1 MTESPAAASL
11 SLVDTDAVAAWISED
26 PDETTREELTSLLAR
41 HEDGDTTATAVLA
54 DAFSSTLQF
63 GTAGLR
69 GRLGGGPNRM
79 NRVVVIRAAAGLSA
93 YLREQLGDGFTVVI
107 GYDARHGSEV
117 FARDTA
123 SVVTGA
129 GGRAILFDR
138 SCPTPALAFALR
150 DLGYDAGVMVTAS
163 HNPPQDNG
171 YKVYLGGRAVT
182 GSGQGAQIVPP
193 YDAEIAAKIAAVGPL
208 SEVAMPKSGWDTIGE
223 EVLTE
228 YTQIAARA
236 ARMGAAA
243 PLRIVLTAMHGVGG
257 RICLD
262 ALQQAGFEDVQVVS
276 EQFEP
281 DPDFPTV
288 TFPNPEEPGALDLA
302 LSMAREVGADL
313 VLAND
318 PDADRC
324 AVAAVI
330 DGQWRMLTGDE
341 LGTLLG
347 DDALRRGVD
356 GVYANS
362 IVSSTA
368 LATLASAAG
377 KQHRTTLT
385 GFKWI
390 GRVPG
395 LAFGYEEA
403 IGYCCDPA
411 RVPDKDGITALAR
424 ILRLVGE
431 LTANGQT
438 INDRLDEI
446 WRRIGLFRT
455 SQLAV
460 RVTDMS
466 IISDAMD
473 TLRATP
479 PATLL
484 DEPVSVRDL
493 LDPNNDSGLPEQNAI
508 ELSGERVHVV
518 ARPSGTEPKLKVYLE
533 VRSSDTDDLAAAKT
547 RVDEQMVRLRAEM
560 SAALGLQS

>member
-1 MTESPAAASL
+1 MTSL
-11 SLVDTDAVAAWISED
+11 TPQRIDEVTAWIDQD
-26 PDETTREELTSLLAR
+26 PDETTRAELSAQLCAAK
-41 HEDGDTTATAVLA
+41 DGDP
-54 DAFSSTLQF
+54 DAIDRIEAQFSGPLTF

-69 GRLGGGPNRM
+69 AALGPGPARM
-79 NRVVVIRAAAGLSA
+79 NRVVVQRAAAGFAAWLHANGHTS
-93 YLREQLGDGFTVVI
+93 GSVVVGF
-107 GYDARHGSEV
+107 DARHNSDV

-123 SVVTGA
+123 EIMAGA
-129 GGRAILFDR
+129 GFHVLLTD
-138 SCPTPALAFALR
+138 SPVPTPVTAFGIGRYGAV
-150 DLGYDAGVMVTAS
+150 AGVMVTAS
-163 HNPPQDNG
+163 HNPPADNG
-171 YKVYLGGRAVT
+171 YKVYLGD
-182 GSGQGAQIVPP
+182 GSQIVPP
-193 YDAEIAAKIAAVGPL
+193 TD
-208 SEVAMPKSGWDTIGE
+208 S
-223 EVLTE
+223 
-228 YTQIAARA
+228 QIAEQIEAVSTRPVGDIARGDDIELVGDDLIDA
-236 ARMGAAA
+236 YVSRAVELAG
-243 PLRIVLTAMHGVGG
+243 PVPDDVTWVYTAMHGVGT
-257 RICLD
+257 RVVRRLVE
-262 ALQQAGFEDVQVVS
+262 QAGLPEFVGVS
-276 EQFEP
+276 EQLEP

-288 TFPNPEEPGALDLA
+288 SFPNPEEPGALDLA
-302 LSMAREVGADL
+302 LDRARCQDAD
-313 VLAND
+313 VVIASD

-431 LTANGQT
+431 LKANGQT

-479 PATLL
+479 PDVLL

-547 RVDEQMVRLRAEM
+547 RADEQMVRLRAEM

>member
-1 MTESPAAASL
+1 M
-11 SLVDTDAVAAWISED
+11 
-26 PDETTREELTSLLAR
+26 
-41 HEDGDTTATAVLA
+41 
-54 DAFSSTLQF
+54 
-63 GTAGLR
+63 
-69 GRLGGGPNRM
+69 
-79 NRVVVIRAAAGLSA
+79 
-93 YLREQLGDGFTVVI
+93 YLGDG
-107 GYDARHGSEV
+107 S
-117 FARDTA
+117 
-123 SVVTGA
+123 
-129 GGRAILFDR
+129 
-138 SCPTPALAFALR
+138 
-150 DLGYDAGVMVTAS
+150 
-163 HNPPQDNG
+163 
-171 YKVYLGGRAVT
+171 
-182 GSGQGAQIVPP
+182 QIVPP
-193 YDAEIAAKIAAVGPL
+193 TD
-208 SEVAMPKSGWDTIGE
+208 S
-223 EVLTE
+223 
-228 YTQIAARA
+228 QIAEQIEAVSTRPVGDIARGDDIELVGDDLIDA
-236 ARMGAAA
+236 YVSRATELAG
-243 PLRIVLTAMHGVGG
+243 PVPDDVTWVYTAMHGVGT
-257 RICLD
+257 RVVRRLVE
-262 ALQQAGFEDVQVVS
+262 QAGLPEFVGVS
-276 EQFEP
+276 EQLEP

-288 TFPNPEEPGALDLA
+288 SFPNPEEPGALDLA
-302 LSMAREVGADL
+302 LDRARCQDAD
-313 VLAND
+313 VVIASD

-431 LTANGQT
+431 LKANGQT

-493 LDPNNDSGLPEQNAI
+493 LDPNNDSGLPRQNAI
-508 ELSGERVHVV
+508 ELSGEQVHVV

-533 VRSSDTDDLAAAKT
+533 VRSSNTDDLAAAKT
-547 RVDEQMVRLRAEM
+547 KLDEQMVRLRAEM

>member
-1 MTESPAAASL
+1 M
-11 SLVDTDAVAAWISED
+11 
-26 PDETTREELTSLLAR
+26 
-41 HEDGDTTATAVLA
+41 GDDLI
-54 DAFSSTLQF
+54 
-63 GTAGLR
+63 G
-69 GRLGGGPNRM
+69 
-79 NRVVVIRAAAGLSA
+79 A
-93 YLREQLGDGFTVVI
+93 YV
-107 GYDARHGSEV
+107 S
-117 FARDTA
+117 
-123 SVVTGA
+123 
-129 GGRAILFDR
+129 
-138 SCPTPALAFALR
+138 
-150 DLGYDAGVMVTAS
+150 
-163 HNPPQDNG
+163 
-171 YKVYLGGRAVT
+171 RAVELAST
-182 GSGQGAQIVPP
+182 VPDDVTWV
-193 YDAEIAAKIAAVGPL
+193 Y
-208 SEVAMPKSGWDTIGE
+208 
-223 EVLTE
+223 
-228 YTQIAARA
+228 
-236 ARMGAAA
+236 
-243 PLRIVLTAMHGVGG
+243 TAMHGVGT
-257 RICLD
+257 RVVRRLVE
-262 ALQQAGFEDVQVVS
+262 QAGLPEFIGVS
-276 EQFEP
+276 EQLEP

-288 TFPNPEEPGALDLA
+288 SFPNPEEPGALDLA
-302 LSMAREVGADL
+302 LDRARCQDAD
-313 VLAND
+313 VVIASD

-368 LATLASAAG
+368 LATLASTAG

-431 LTANGQT
+431 LKANGQT

-479 PATLL
+479 PTTLL
-484 DEPVSVRDL
+484 DGPVSVRDL

>member
-1 MTESPAAASL
+1 
-11 SLVDTDAVAAWISED
+11 
-26 PDETTREELTSLLAR
+26 
-41 HEDGDTTATAVLA
+41 
-54 DAFSSTLQF
+54 
-63 GTAGLR
+63 
-69 GRLGGGPNRM
+69 
-79 NRVVVIRAAAGLSA
+79 
-93 YLREQLGDGFTVVI
+93 
-107 GYDARHGSEV
+107 
-117 FARDTA
+117 
-123 SVVTGA
+123 
-129 GGRAILFDR
+129 
-138 SCPTPALAFALR
+138 
-150 DLGYDAGVMVTAS
+150 
-163 HNPPQDNG
+163 
-171 YKVYLGGRAVT
+171 
-182 GSGQGAQIVPP
+182 
-193 YDAEIAAKIAAVGPL
+193 
-208 SEVAMPKSGWDTIGE
+208 
-223 EVLTE
+223 
-228 YTQIAARA
+228 
-236 ARMGAAA
+236 
-243 PLRIVLTAMHGVGG
+243 
-257 RICLD
+257 
-262 ALQQAGFEDVQVVS
+262 
-276 EQFEP
+276 
-281 DPDFPTV
+281 
-288 TFPNPEEPGALDLA
+288 
-302 LSMAREVGADL
+302 
-313 VLAND
+313 
-318 PDADRC
+318 
-324 AVAAVI
+324 
-330 DGQWRMLTGDE
+330 MLTGDE

-508 ELSGERVHVV
+508 ELSGEQVHVV